1 MHPMICTSK
10 QQRKFL
16 LYGAFELTHRT
27 PMKKTIWSCWFQ
39 GRDAAPHLV
48 KRCFSSWERENPG
61 WHFRCLDAASIE
73 RYVNFKGIVD
83 LQSQS
88 LTAASFSDIVRILL
102 LHEFGG
108 IWVDATLFC
117 NRPLAEWLPSV
128 MTEGFFAFAQPAP
141 DRLLSSWF
149 LSAVPNHYLVS
160 NWCRRTIGYW
170 SNRPKTEDYFWFH
183 HLFGDM
189 CNADETAAKA
199 WLRVPKISADGPH
212 ALQFGRLM
220 YRSQTD
226 VMDSVDWT
234 TPVFKLT
241 QRLPEAGLPSE
252 SLLEYLLDRDYKVRP
267 SDRTHPVS
275 RPPIVE
281 TPRTFASL
289 KVSTEN
295 LGDHIQIIAGL
306 RLLARLGIQPRR
318 YIDRDNE
325 IHSAPGLDEEVG
337 PVGILLN
344 GWFKTNRAEWPPHPK
359 LATLI
364 FGFHIRLFQCP
375 ELISEASIEF
385 FRRHQPIGCRDVYTK
400 NLLQA
405 KDVKVFTSN
414 CLSLTFP
421 RRIDNPATQTEVF
434 VVSRDERIKSHL
446 PQLIGPYTFVSHYTG
461 SRDFAANLVQAQELL
476 ETYRSR
482 AKLII
487 TTLLHSALP
496 AIAMGIPV
504 VVFYPLNDVTAHIS
518 DRERFSSLEELVP
531 IHRFDEI
538 ENVNWKPEPIDVSDT
553 KLQIFDHFYKIAA
566 QWVAKPVPSIGP
578 FAPPSALPPS

>member
-1 MHPMICTSK
+1 
-10 QQRKFL
+10 
-16 LYGAFELTHRT
+16 
-27 PMKKTIWSCWFQ
+27 MKKTIWSCWFQ
-39 GRDAAPHLV
+39 GREAAPHLV

-61 WHFRCLDAASIE
+61 WHFRCLDAVSIE
-73 RYVNFKGIVD
+73 RYIDLKGIVD
-83 LQSQS
+83 FQSQT
-88 LTAASFSDIVRILL
+88 LTAASFSDILRILL

-117 NRPLAEWLPSV
+117 NRPLDEWLPSA
-128 MTEGFFAFAQPAP
+128 MTEGFFAFAAPAP

-149 LSAVPNHYLVS
+149 LSAVPNHYLIS
-160 NWCRRTIGYW
+160 NWCRRTIEYW
-170 SNRPKTEDYFWFH
+170 SNRPKAQDYFWFH

-189 CNADETAAKA
+189 CNADETAGKA
-199 WLRVPKISADGPH
+199 WSRVPKISADGPH
-212 ALQFGRLM
+212 ALQFGGLM

-226 VMDSVDWT
+226 VIDSVDWT

-241 QRLPEAGLPSE
+241 HRLPAGGLPSE
-252 SLLEYLLDRDYKVRP
+252 SLLEYLLDRDAEVRP
-267 SDRTHPVS
+267 SDKAHPSVS
-275 RPPIVE
+275 RSTIVE
-281 TPRTFASL
+281 TPRTFATL

-306 RLLARLGIQPRR
+306 RLLARLGIRPTR

-325 IHSAPGLDEEVG
+325 IHSAPGLDQEAG

-359 LATLI
+359 LVPLI
-364 FGFHIRLFQCP
+364 LGFHIRLFQCP

-385 FRRHQPIGCRDVYTK
+385 FRRYQPIGCRDVYTK
-400 NLLQA
+400 SLLEAHGVQA
-405 KDVKVFTSN
+405 FTSN
-414 CLSLTFP
+414 CLSLIFP
-421 RRIDNPATQTEVF
+421 RRVDDPVTQTEVF
-434 VVSRDERIKSHL
+434 VVSRDERIKSHI
-446 PQLIGPYTFVSHYTG
+446 PQSIGPYTFISHYTG
-461 SRDFAANLVQAQELL
+461 SRNFAANFEQAQQLL

-504 VVFYPLNDVTAHIS
+504 VAFYPSNDMVAHIS

-538 ENVNWKPEPIDVSDT
+538 ESVNWKPEPVDVSDT
-553 KLQIFDHFYKIAA
+553 KLQIVDHFYKIAA
-566 QWVAKPVPSIGP
+566 QWVAKPSPSMGP
-578 FAPPSALPPS
+578 LAPPSALPLS

>member
-1 MHPMICTSK
+1 
-10 QQRKFL
+10 
-16 LYGAFELTHRT
+16 
-27 PMKKTIWSCWFQ
+27 MKKTIWSCWFQ
-39 GRDAAPHLV
+39 GREAAPHLV

-61 WHFRCLDAASIE
+61 WHFRCLDAVSIE
-73 RYVNFKGIVD
+73 RYIDLKGIVD
-83 LQSQS
+83 FQSQT
-88 LTAASFSDIVRILL
+88 LTAASFSDILRILL

-117 NRPLAEWLPSV
+117 NRPLDEWLPSA
-128 MTEGFFAFAQPAP
+128 MTEGFFAFAAPAP

-149 LSAVPNHYLVS
+149 LSAVPNHYLIS
-160 NWCRRTIGYW
+160 NWCRRTIEYW
-170 SNRPKTEDYFWFH
+170 SNRPKAQDYFWFH
-183 HLFGDM
+183 HLFGNM

-199 WLRVPKISADGPH
+199 WSRVPKISADGPH
-212 ALQFGRLM
+212 ALQFGGLM

-226 VMDSVDWT
+226 VIDSVDWT

-241 QRLPEAGLPSE
+241 HRLPAGGLPSE
-252 SLLEYLLDRDYKVRP
+252 SLLEYLLERDAEVRP
-267 SDRTHPVS
+267 SDKAHPSVS
-275 RPPIVE
+275 RSTIVE
-281 TPRTFASL
+281 TPRTFATL

-306 RLLARLGIQPRR
+306 RLLARLGIRPTR

-325 IHSAPGLDEEVG
+325 IHSAPGLDQEAG

-359 LATLI
+359 LVPLI
-364 FGFHIRLFQCP
+364 LGFHIRLFQCP

-385 FRRHQPIGCRDVYTK
+385 FRRYQPIGCRDVYTK
-400 NLLQA
+400 SLLEAHGVQA
-405 KDVKVFTSN
+405 FTSN
-414 CLSLTFP
+414 CLSLIFP
-421 RRIDNPATQTEVF
+421 RRVDDPVTQTEVF
-434 VVSRDERIKSHL
+434 VVSRDERIKSHI
-446 PQLIGPYTFVSHYTG
+446 PQSIGPYTFISHYTG
-461 SRDFAANLVQAQELL
+461 SRNFAANFEQAQQLL

-504 VVFYPLNDVTAHIS
+504 VAFYPSNDMVAHIS

-538 ENVNWKPEPIDVSDT
+538 ESVNWKPEPVDVSDT
-553 KLQIFDHFYKIAA
+553 KLQIVDHFYKIAA
-566 QWVAKPVPSIGP
+566 QWVAKPSPSMGP
-578 FAPPSALPPS
+578 LAPPSALPLS